1 MWTEAQ
7 RGLVIC
13 LKSSTAAKRWPMLQ
27 FVFHSAVAVGRTC
40 FLSCHMCLNWSSK
53 TLITEEVGFSVE
65 VGERI
70 GKGDRK
76 SWKCRWSPGCSLRLK
91 LGWTWGTTN
100 CNSDTTQHS
109 CRLHRLQG
117 TVPIWLSSLQTQ
129 AGGSQDNCTSDQPT
143 TNVGVPTAPRFNNL
157 LEWPTEL
164 RKALYL
170 WLVLL

>member
-7 RGLVIC
+7 RELVIC

-100 CNSDTTQHS
+100 CYAILIPPSIRVDSTGSRAQSPSDCPH
-109 CRLHRLQG
+109 CRPKLGVPRITVLLTNRLQM
-117 TVPIWLSSLQTQ
+117 WEFLQPPD
-129 AGGSQDNCTSDQPT
+129 SIIC
-143 TNVGVPTAPRFNNL
+143 
-157 LEWPTEL
+157 
-164 RKALYL
+164 
-170 WLVLL
+170 